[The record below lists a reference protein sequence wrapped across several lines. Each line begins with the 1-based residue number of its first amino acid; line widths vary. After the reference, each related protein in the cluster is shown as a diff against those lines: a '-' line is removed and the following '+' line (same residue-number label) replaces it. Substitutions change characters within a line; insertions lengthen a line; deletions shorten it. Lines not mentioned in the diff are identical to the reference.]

1 MRMLTPTLLVLALAL
16 SACASRHQAGV
27 HQAAM
32 TPLNDLNLAKVDIPP
47 VLQKAREEPYL
58 VPAPLNC
65 ETLATS
71 IAELDD
77 ALGPDV
83 DAPKEDT
90 KQGMAEKGGK
100 AVEGA
105 AMGALQ
111 NSSESII
118 PFRGW
123 VRKLSG
129 AARHSRK
136 VTEAIHAGSLKRAF
150 LKGLRTSQPCTVQ
163 AEASSSAPV

>member
-1 MRMLTPTLLVLALAL
+1 MFTPTLLVLALTL

-32 TPLNDLNLAKVDIPP
+32 TPLNDLNLAKIDIPP

-65 ETLATS
+65 ETLAAG

-83 DAPKEDT
+83 DAPKDDT
-90 KQGMAEKGGK
+90 KESMAEKGGK

-111 NSSESII
+111 NTSESVI

-123 VRKLSG
+123 VRKLTG
-129 AARHSRK
+129 AARHSKK

-150 LKGLRTSQPCTVQ
+150 LKGLRSSQPCAIQT
-163 AEASSSAPV
+163 ETSSSAPV